1 MKITTRIALGLTVLT
16 GLMVVA
22 IAYQLRAVDEL
33 QRINQELS
41 ETNVEAARISIRLVQ
56 EIEGVR
62 EFASKSLV
70 LEDPGYVEHWG
81 TWEAAVAEDLTRI
94 RELELGPRERQAL
107 RDVELGWERYLF
119 EIAPLRTEAPDPPV
133 GESLLATLDRID
145 ELMGDLR
152 SGVEEVIEANHA
164 AVGAQAASSVA
175 AGAGARQV
183 AWFSALAAMILGILI
198 CGLLYLSISGPLR
211 RLTRGTRELAEGRF
225 EHRLPT
231 RGRDELSA
239 LARDFNYMASRLNE
253 LEDMKRDFVS
263 HVSHELKGPLAAI
276 HETILV
282 LLERIPGPLTDKQ
295 AQLLTLSRQSATRLS
310 GMISNLLDVSRIE
323 GGALALEPE
332 WVEIGPLLR
341 EVRAELAPLA
351 NERRIKV
358 GIDTPPDQEPGRLA
372 ADPDRLREVVA
383 NLLGNAVKFSP
394 KGEEISI
401 RVEELDQLPSGIP
414 PRHRRALKGQDA
426 PFLLLSVE
434 DRGPGIPPEHREGVF
449 EKFYQVRRGQR
460 TEGQGVGLGL
470 SISRSIVHAHGGAIW
485 MEEGEEGGARF
496 LVLIPRMPAEL
507 RGLVREDEGTRALSE
522 PSGVGSSS
530 NSPSPEMGGLK
541 SEGEDRASRQTA
553 GVSSPADGDPQ

>member
-1 MKITTRIALGLTVLT
+1 MRITTRIALGLAVLT
-16 GLMVVA
+16 GLMVLA
-22 IAYQLRAVDEL
+22 IGYQLRTVNEL

-41 ETNVEAARISIRLVQ
+41 QTNVEAARISIRLVQ

-70 LEDPGYVEHWG
+70 LADSGYVEHWG
-81 TWEAAVAEDLTRI
+81 TWEEAVTEDLTRI

-119 EIAPLRTEAPDPPV
+119 EIAPLRTEE
-133 GESLLATLDRID
+133 GERPTGEAQLATLDRID

-152 SGVEEVIEANHA
+152 FGVEEVIEANQA
-164 AVGAQAASSVA
+164 EVGAQATSSAS
-175 AGAGARQV
+175 AGRGARQV
-183 AWFSALAAMILGILI
+183 AWFSALTAILLGVLI
-198 CGLLYLSISGPLR
+198 CGLLYVSISGPLR

-225 EHRLPT
+225 EHRLPAK
-231 RGRDELSA
+231 GRDELST
-239 LARDFNYMASRLNE
+239 LARDFNYMAARLNE

-295 AQLLTLSRQSATRLS
+295 AQLLTLSRQSAMRLS

-332 WVEIGPLLR
+332 WVEIDPLLQ
-341 EVRAELAPLA
+341 EVGDELAPLA
-351 NERRIKV
+351 NERRIHV
-358 GIDTPPDQEPGRLA
+358 EVETLSSQAPGRVA

-383 NLLGNAVKFSP
+383 NLIGNAVKFSP
-394 KGEEISI
+394 RGEAI
-401 RVEELDQLPSGIP
+401 RVLAEAVDRVPESVP
-414 PRHRRALKGQDA
+414 PRYRRALKGQEA
-426 PFLLLSVE
+426 PFFLLSVE
-434 DRGPGIPPEHREGVF
+434 DRGPGIPPEHREGIF

-470 SISRSIVHAHGGAIW
+470 SISRSIVNAHGGAIW

-507 RGLVREDEGTRALSE
+507 RGLVRDEKSVRALLGYRGVASGSTPASSE
-522 PSGVGSSS
+522 
-530 NSPSPEMGGLK
+530 EED
-541 SEGEDRASRQTA
+541 EGEDRPYREPA
-553 GVSSPADGDPQ
+553 GVATPTGDDTR

>member
-1 MKITTRIALGLTVLT
+1 MRITTRIALGLTVLT
-16 GLMVVA
+16 GLMVLA
-22 IAYQLRAVDEL
+22 IGYQLRTVNEL

-41 ETNVEAARISIRLVQ
+41 QTNVEAARISIRLVQ

-62 EFASKSLV
+62 ELASKSLV
-70 LEDPGYVEHWG
+70 LADSGYVEHWG
-81 TWEAAVAEDLTRI
+81 TWEEAVTEDLTRI

-119 EIAPLRTEAPDPPV
+119 EIAPLRTEE
-133 GESLLATLDRID
+133 GERPTGEAQLATLDRID

-152 SGVEEVIEANHA
+152 FGVEEVIEANQA
-164 AVGAQAASSVA
+164 EVGAQATSSAS
-175 AGAGARQV
+175 AGRGARQV
-183 AWFSALAAMILGILI
+183 AWFSALMAILLGVLI
-198 CGLLYLSISGPLR
+198 CGLLYFSISGPLR

-225 EHRLPT
+225 EHRLPAK
-231 RGRDELSA
+231 GRDELST
-239 LARDFNYMASRLNE
+239 LARDFNYMAARLNE

-295 AQLLTLSRQSATRLS
+295 AQLLTLSRQSAMRLS

-332 WVEIGPLLR
+332 WVEIDPLLQ
-341 EVRAELAPLA
+341 EVGDELAPLA
-351 NERRIKV
+351 NERRIQIEV
-358 GIDTPPDQEPGRLA
+358 ETLSGQAPGRVA

-383 NLLGNAVKFSP
+383 NLIGNAVKFSP
-394 KGEEISI
+394 RGESI
-401 RVEELDQLPSGIP
+401 RVLAEAVDRVPESVP
-414 PRHRRALKGQDA
+414 PRYRRALKAQEA
-426 PFLLLSVE
+426 PFFLLTVE
-434 DRGPGIPPEHREGVF
+434 DRGPGIPPEHREGIF

-470 SISRSIVHAHGGAIW
+470 SISRSIVNAHGGAIW

-507 RGLVREDEGTRALSE
+507 RGLVREEKAGRALLGYRGVA
-522 PSGVGSSS
+522 SGSTPASL
-530 NSPSPEMGGLK
+530 EEED
-541 SEGEDRASRQTA
+541 EGEDHPYREAA
-553 GVSSPADGDPQ
+553 GVATPTGDDTR